1 MFTFNRFIDL
11 LRRTLLAGLLASLIF
26 ASSAVNPVLAMHN
39 VFYSTETPATESEH
53 LIAVVSCLPKELS
66 QPSLKRAWDE
76 MGDDQLQRVF
86 HLNDSPKLSQAE
98 IELASCLNRGVS

>member
-11 LRRTLLAGLLASLIF
+11 LRRTLLTGLLASLIF

-76 MGDDQLQRVF
+76 MGNDQLQRVF

-98 IELASCLNRGVS
+98 IELASCMNRSVS